1 MNSTQVAD
9 YSNFQKEN
17 IVFSKPESGSIAGSI
32 PKISFKRIRMAAR
45 NRDGSVGELVLL
57 TPPNLMSFGLQENI
71 EMGTGNVNGYQF
83 PMCLWNKNGPSVDE
97 NKFVDKFNEIV
108 DYCKKYLV
116 DNRDLIEK
124 YDLEMN
130 DLKKFNPLY
139 WKMDKGKIVEDKG
152 PMLYI
157 KVINNRASEKI
168 STYFIDDETN
178 TFIDPMDLRNKRCYV
193 QAAIKIESIF
203 IGNKISL
210 QIKLKEAIVRV
221 IDTGS
226 IRSLL
231 RPNALVSPPTA
242 TLSSSTA
249 NADLSPSYQGEE
261 EETLSVDEN
270 YESSAVAPPTLNS
283 SSLGEEEEDEEDEEE
298 EDEEEEDEEEEPTK
312 ESEVQSST
320 KPVAKMYPVNPVVS
334 TTPTPVSSPATTI
347 KDKLMSATPTEEKKR
362 GRKAKV

>member
-1 MNSTQVAD
+1 MSSSQVAD
-9 YSNFQKEN
+9 YHSFNTEN

-32 PKISFKRIRMAAR
+32 PKISFKRIRVASR
-45 NRDGSVGELVLL
+45 NNDGSVGELILL

-83 PMCLWNKNGPSVDE
+83 PMCLWNKNGPSLDE
-97 NKFVDKFNEIV
+97 TKFVDTFNKIV

-116 DNRDLIEK
+116 DNRDMIEK

-157 KVINNRASEKI
+157 KVINNRSTDKI

-178 TFIDPMDLRNKRCYV
+178 TFMDPMDLRNKRCYV

-231 RPNALVSPPTA
+231 RPNALAVTPSMDV
-242 TLSSSTA
+242 SSSTVGVSSSR
-249 NADLSPSYQGEE
+249 NEE
-261 EETLSVDEN
+261 EEDALSVDESYN
-270 YESSAVAPPTLNS
+270 PPPSRTSTTAVN
-283 SSLGEEEEDEEDEEE
+283 DNVEEE
-298 EDEEEEDEEEEPTK
+298 EDEEEEEEEEEEEDETPDTTGKPT
-312 ESEVQSST
+312 
-320 KPVAKMYPVNPVVS
+320 MYPVIAPSPTPTLTTSV
-334 TTPTPVSSPATTI
+334 TTPKIISPPLVSPV
-347 KDKLMSATPTEEKKR
+347 EEKKR

>member
-242 TLSSSTA
+242 TLSSTTA

-283 SSLGEEEEDEEDEEE
+283 SSLEEEEEDEEEEE